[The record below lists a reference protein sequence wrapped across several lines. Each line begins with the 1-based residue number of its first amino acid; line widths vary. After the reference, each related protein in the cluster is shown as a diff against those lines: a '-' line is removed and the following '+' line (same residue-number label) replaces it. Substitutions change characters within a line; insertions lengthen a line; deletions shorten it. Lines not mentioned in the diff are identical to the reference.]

1 MLYDV
6 VYDAEQAMAQ
16 YLEENGTLV
25 SACDVGLD
33 PRAGMLYV
41 TDDAIVVRG
50 RTGSLEYYGG
60 FEYVDSELTAQVGEY
75 KVYFA
80 DDERVAGC
88 LELYR
93 EQAEAA

>member
-6 VYDAEQAMAQ
+6 VYDAEQALTQ
-16 YLEENGTLV
+16 YLQENGELV
-25 SACDVGLD
+25 SAAAVGLD

-41 TDDAIVVRG
+41 TEDAIVVRG

-60 FEYVDSELTAQVGEY
+60 FEYVDSELTTQLGEY

-88 LELYR
+88 LEIYN
-93 EQAEAA
+93 EQNTAA